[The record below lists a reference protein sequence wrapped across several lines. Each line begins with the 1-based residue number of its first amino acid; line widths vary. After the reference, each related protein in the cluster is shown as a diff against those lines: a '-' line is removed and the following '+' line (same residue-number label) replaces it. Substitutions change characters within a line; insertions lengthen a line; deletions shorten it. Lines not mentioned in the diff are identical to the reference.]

1 MKSNSDGLMI
11 DGIVGYID
19 RDNIDTDQIIPTEY
33 LKSIKKFGFEDY
45 LFDGWRYHDD
55 GRLGIKKEERE
66 INEDFILNKTP
77 FNESKILLA
86 RDNFGCGSSRE
97 HAVWALRDFGIKA
110 VIASSFGDISSN
122 VGLLVGSGLK
132 KNPMTCA
139 HQILDELNKNDLKN
153 IKSITVTKP
162 GFINFFI
169 EDSFYQNYIG
179 TINSLKSKFG
189 RSSIGK
195 GKKANVEFVSAN
207 PTGPLTVGHGRNA
220 VIGDTVSNI
229 LVWNGFDVTREFTQK
244 IWQDCSSHK
253 FLYVLSKNI

>member
-1 MKSNSDGLMI
+1 MKSNSEGLII
-11 DGIVGYID
+11 DGVVAHID

-110 VIASSFGDISSN
+110 VIASSFGDIFYN
-122 VGLLVGSGLK
+122 NCFKNRVLPIQLK
-132 KNPMTCA
+132 KN
-139 HQILDELNKNDLKN
+139 QIEELFKTVQDEIVDITLKVKDQIHNFEKNRKE
-153 IKSITVTKP
+153 TRPWV
-162 GFINFFI
+162 FIN
-169 EDSFYQNYIG
+169 E
-179 TINSLKSKFG
+179 
-189 RSSIGK
+189 
-195 GKKANVEFVSAN
+195 
-207 PTGPLTVGHGRNA
+207 
-220 VIGDTVSNI
+220 
-229 LVWNGFDVTREFTQK
+229 
-244 IWQDCSSHK
+244 
-253 FLYVLSKNI
+253 